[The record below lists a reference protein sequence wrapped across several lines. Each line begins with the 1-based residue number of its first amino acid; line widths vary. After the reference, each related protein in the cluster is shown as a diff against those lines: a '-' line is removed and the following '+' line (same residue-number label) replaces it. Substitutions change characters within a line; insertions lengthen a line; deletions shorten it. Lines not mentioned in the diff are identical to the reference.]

1 LKFNLKN
8 DIIKEIINSLKFIP
22 NYLKKI
28 TLSIFNSLA
37 RSVIFIFKLSKPLL
51 HFFATPFKFISNLLF
66 KITILP
72 IYRLY
77 LKIKNKK
84 KTETSVRLI
93 LLNLLLH
100 KNILHVLIL
109 FLGLIV
115 LVNNINTQ
123 SVLAEDLGKGSIIF
137 SLAQGDK
144 FSNITDQAVTTTENA
159 NKKNPALIDPNIP
172 PQPSVA
178 MDKLTTSTP
187 GSIFDSAITK
197 NTQIIGQSDFFNS
210 MLAQNNNINSDAL
223 FKKLSPDTLN
233 TPPTRQSVVTY
244 TIVSGDTIS
253 SIARQFNISVNTIL
267 WENNLT
273 ANSIL
278 KLGTTLRI
286 LPISG
291 ISHKVV
297 KNETLASI
305 AKKYSVSQEDVI
317 TTNKLSTS
325 ETLKIGQILI
335 VPGGRVITVPKK
347 NTPSLASVFSKNTTA
362 PSSVSRNAGGFIW
375 PTVSKHITQYY
386 GWRHTGLD
394 IGSKQGLAIY
404 AAMDGKIIKAGWGTG
419 YGNHVIIDHGDG
431 KKTLYAHMSKIRAKN
446 GQEVQQ
452 GDVIGDI
459 GSTGWSTGPHL
470 HFEIIINGSKKN
482 PLNYL

>member
-1 LKFNLKN
+1 MKFNLRN

-37 RSVIFIFKLSKPLL
+37 RSVIFVFKLSKPLL
-51 HFFATPFKFISNLLF
+51 YFFATPFKFGSHFLF

-72 IYRLY
+72 TYKLY

-84 KTETSVRLI
+84 KSETSVRLI

-100 KNILHVLIL
+100 KNIVHILIL
-109 FLGLIV
+109 VLALIV
-115 LVNNINTQ
+115 LINNINTQ
-123 SVLAEDLGKGSIIF
+123 SVLAEDLGKGSVIF
-137 SLAQGDK
+137 SLAQSDE
-144 FSNITDQAVTTTENA
+144 FSSITDQAVTTTENA
-159 NKKNPALIDPNIP
+159 NKKKSAPIDPNIP
-172 PQPSVA
+172 LQPSVV

-197 NTQIIGQSDFFNS
+197 HTQIIGQSDFFDS

-233 TPPTRQSVVTY
+233 TPPTRQSVVSY
-244 TIVSGDTIS
+244 TVVSGDTIS
-253 SIARQFNISVNTIL
+253 SIAHQFNVSINTIL

-273 ANSIL
+273 TNSIL
-278 KLGTTLRI
+278 KPDTILRI

-305 AKKYSVSQEDVI
+305 AKKYSVNQEDI
-317 TTNKLSTS
+317 QTTNKLSATD
-325 ETLKIGQILI
+325 TLKVDQALI
-335 VPGGRVITVPKK
+335 IPGGRTITTPKK
-347 NTPSLASVFSKNTTA
+347 TTSLASVFSKNTTA
-362 PSSVSRNAGGFIW
+362 TGSTVRNAGGFIW

-404 AAMDGKIIKAGWGTG
+404 AAMDGKVITAGWTNTG
-419 YGNHVIIDHGDG
+419 YGNYVVIDHGG
-431 KKTLYAHMSKIRAKN
+431 GIKTLYGHMSKISVTR
-446 GQEVQQ
+446 GQQVEQ
-452 GDVIGDI
+452 GQVIGLI
-459 GSTGWSTGPHL
+459 GSTGRSTGPHL

-482 PLNYL
+482 PLSYL